1 MTRNKP
7 LSFHLK
13 KELTTHLFDYLLL
26 ITAGVFFLTL
36 LNLFRGQRVIEFI
49 VLVSFAF
56 FYIIWGVYHH
66 IINETLHL
74 KTVVEY
80 ILIAFI
86 IIFLLKIIILP

>member
-1 MTRNKP
+1 MPKHFY
-7 LSFHLK
+7 LHLK
-13 KELTTHLFDYLLL
+13 KEVKNNLFDYLLL
-26 ITAGVFFLTL
+26 FTAGIFFLIL
-36 LNLFRGQRVIEFI
+36 LNLFRGQRVIEFF
-49 VLVSFAF
+49 VLISFAF

-80 ILIAFI
+80 VLIAFI

>member
-1 MTRNKP
+1 MVK
-7 LSFHLK
+7 SFIYHLN
-13 KELTTHLFDYLLL
+13 KELKNHLYDYLLL
-26 ITAGVFFLTL
+26 ITAGIFFLIL
-36 LNLFRGQRVIEFI
+36 LNIFHGERMIEFI
-49 VLVSFAF
+49 ILISFAF
-56 FYIIWGVYHH
+56 FYIIWGIFHH

>member
-1 MTRNKP
+1 MAKP
-7 LSFHLK
+7 VSFHLK
-13 KELTTHLFDYLLL
+13 KELKNNFFDYLLL
-26 ITAGVFFLTL
+26 ITAGIFFLIL
-36 LNLFRGQRVIEFI
+36 LNIFRGQRVIEFI

-66 IINETLHL
+66 IINETFHL
-74 KTVVEY
+74 KTVIEY

>member
-1 MTRNKP
+1 MAKP
-7 LSFHLK
+7 VSFHLK
-13 KELTTHLFDYLLL
+13 KELKNNFFDYLLL
-26 ITAGVFFLTL
+26 ITAGIFFLIL
-36 LNLFRGQRVIEFI
+36 LNIFRGQRVIEFI

-74 KTVVEY
+74 KTVIEY

>member
-1 MTRNKP
+1 MTKP
-7 LSFHLK
+7 FSFHLK
-13 KELTTHLFDYLLL
+13 KELKNHLFDYLLL
-26 ITAGVFFLTL
+26 ITAGIFFLIL
-36 LNLFRGQRVIEFI
+36 LNIFRGQRTIEFI

-56 FYIIWGVYHH
+56 FYIIWGIYHH
-66 IINETLHL
+66 ITNETLHL